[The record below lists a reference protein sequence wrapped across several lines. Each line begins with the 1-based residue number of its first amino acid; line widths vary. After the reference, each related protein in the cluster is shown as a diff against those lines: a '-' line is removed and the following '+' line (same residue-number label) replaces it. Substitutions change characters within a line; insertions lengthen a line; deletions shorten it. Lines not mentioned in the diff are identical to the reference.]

1 MNFTKFFLKNKNVSP
16 LLSLRRST
24 FIDNNDLFF
33 TLTVSFFY
41 HLGRETWRVK
51 YAKRGLGTIQKEI
64 EVGLFALN
72 GQVSFLFLYNNN
84 LHDIFLFSLIFF
96 KKKKEKENYREKM
109 KIPPYSPSLRYALNL
124 STSKA
129 TLKGVC
135 LCICVCLPC
144 LLSLELLREYRV

>member
-96 KKKKEKENYREKM
+96 KKKKKKKTIEKRWRFPH
-109 KIPPYSPSLRYALNL
+109 IAHPYDTRWIYQRQRQHW
-124 STSKA
+124 KA
-129 TLKGVC
+129 CVFVFVSVC
-135 LCICVCLPC
+135 LVCC
-144 LLSLELLREYRV
+144 L

>member
-1 MNFTKFFLKNKNVSP
+1 
-16 LLSLRRST
+16 
-24 FIDNNDLFF
+24 
-33 TLTVSFFY
+33 
-41 HLGRETWRVK
+41 VK

-84 LHDIFLFSLIFF
+84 LHDIFLFSLIFK
-96 KKKKEKENYREKM
+96 KKKKEKENYRKKM